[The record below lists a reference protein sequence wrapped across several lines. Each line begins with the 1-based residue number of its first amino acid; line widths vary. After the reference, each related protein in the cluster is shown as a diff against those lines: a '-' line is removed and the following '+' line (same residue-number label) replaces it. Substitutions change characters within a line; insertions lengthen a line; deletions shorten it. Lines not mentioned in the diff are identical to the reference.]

1 MPYVSHHMAAC
12 FVNWYTLTTMACP
25 SRTRLN
31 MTSIPET
38 VAKMSAGH
46 AVGRLLFRV
55 RYKQTSTQDVA
66 RARAH
71 THTHSLKHTRMR
83 TQTRTGS
90 ESGNPDI
97 GPASARHDIPGTP
110 APPHAKRQQR
120 WSNAPQKRNR
130 VAASKVD
137 GA

>member
-55 RYKQTSTQDVA
+55 RYEQTSTQDVA
-66 RARAH
+66 RARARTH
-71 THTHSLKHTRMR
+71 THTHTQSQTYTHAHTKKNRQR
-83 TQTRTGS
+83 EWQPRHR
-90 ESGNPDI
+90 
-97 GPASARHDIPGTP
+97 AR
-110 APPHAKRQQR
+110 QR
-120 WSNAPQKRNR
+120 EA
-130 VAASKVD
+130 
-137 GA
+137 